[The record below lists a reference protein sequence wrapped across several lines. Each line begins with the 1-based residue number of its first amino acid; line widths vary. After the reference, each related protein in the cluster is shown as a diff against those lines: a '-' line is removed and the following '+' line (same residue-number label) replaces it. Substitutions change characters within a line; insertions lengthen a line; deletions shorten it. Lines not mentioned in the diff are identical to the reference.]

1 MKRSI
6 VFLAV
11 ALGLAIVIMNFLP
24 ASLAQRPQGQMQRP
38 GQRPLPDRPQLGT
51 EPLTLQ
57 NLNTLLRQAVGR
69 NMTEA
74 DLAVHV
80 ERVGIAFD
88 VTPEII
94 ARLRAN
100 GAHPHLL
107 NTIKRQAEKLSA
119 SAGKLTTTAEAAP
132 DPFLAET
139 RKNVRD
145 YLDELPDFIC
155 QQQVERYYDVEGS
168 GAWDKADTLTYEL
181 TYNRKRESYKPINSV
196 GRPVTKSLEQSGG
209 AYSTG
214 DFASALASLFD
225 AETKA
230 VFKTAGKERLGNR
243 QTVIYDFRV
252 PKETSKLTVKA
263 DEAPQIVA
271 GYSGSI
277 WVDAE
282 KKLVLRIE
290 QAVDDLPKSY
300 PVTNS
305 ESMIDYDMVK
315 VRGIDVDFLLPT
327 RAEFIIADRRQ
338 KHYFRN
344 VLLFKFYR
352 KFETDIKILDDSQL
366 TPPTKPPM

>member
-1 MKRSI
+1 
-6 VFLAV
+6 
-11 ALGLAIVIMNFLP
+11 
-24 ASLAQRPQGQMQRP
+24 
-38 GQRPLPDRPQLGT
+38 PQLDT

-88 VTPEII
+88 ITPEII

-107 NTIKRQAEKLSA
+107 NTIKRKAEKLSA
-119 SAGKLTTTAEAAP
+119 SAGKLTTAADAAP
-132 DPFLAET
+132 DAFLPDAFLNAT

-145 YLDELPDFIC
+145 YLEELPDFIC
-155 QQQVERYYDVEGS
+155 QQQVERYFDIEGS

-181 TYNRKRESYKPINSV
+181 TYNRKRESYKPVNAV
-196 GRPVTKSLEQSGG
+196 GRPITKSLEQSGG

-225 AETKA
+225 AETQT
-230 VFKTAGKERLGNR
+230 VFKSAGKERLGNR
-243 QTVIYDFRV
+243 QTIIYDFRV
-252 PKETSKLTVKA
+252 PKETSKMTVKA
-263 DEAPQIVA
+263 GDAPQIIS

-300 PVTNS
+300 PLTNS
-305 ESMIDYDMVK
+305 ESAIDYDMVK
-315 VRGIDVDFLLPT
+315 VRGIDLEFLLPI
-327 RAEFIIADRRQ
+327 RAEFVIGDRRLKQ
-338 KHYFRN
+338 QSRN

-366 TPPTKPPM
+366 TPPTKPPF

>member
-1 MKRSI
+1 MRRSI
-6 VFLAV
+6 FFLAV
-11 ALGLAIVIMNFLP
+11 ALALVTGATAFLP
-24 ASLAQRPQGQMQRP
+24 AGLAQRPVS
-38 GQRPLPDRPQLGT
+38 RPLPGQPQLST

-57 NLNTLLRQAVGR
+57 ALNTLLRQAVGR

-88 VTPEII
+88 PTPEII
-94 ARLRAN
+94 ARLRSN

-119 SAGKLTTTAEAAP
+119 SAGKLTTAADAAP

-155 QQQVERYYDVEGS
+155 QQEVQRFYDIEGT
-168 GAWDKADTLTYEL
+168 GAWDRADTLTYEL

-196 GRPVTKSLEQSGG
+196 GRPVTKALEQSGG

-225 AETKA
+225 VDTKA
-230 VFKTAGKERLGNR
+230 VFKPAGKERLGNR

-252 PKETSKLTVKA
+252 PRETSKLTVKA
-263 DEAPQIVA
+263 DDAPQIIA

-290 QAVDDLPKSY
+290 QAVDDLPKTY

-305 ESMIDYDMVK
+305 ESAIDYDMVK
-315 VRGIDVDFLLPT
+315 VRGIDMDFLLPI

-338 KHYFRN
+338 RHYFRN

-352 KFETDIKILDDSQL
+352 KFETDIKILDDSQVA
-366 TPPTKPPM
+366 PPTKPPL